1 MNRKR
6 GKRSGRVLFGGREN
20 RGGIQTRN
28 LLHVKKTAGGVR
40 WASDLSVEADL
51 KADRLTK
58 VSHLC
63 C

>member
-28 LLHVKKTAGGVR
+28 LLHVKKKRGGRQVGFR
-40 WASDLSVEADL
+40 PQ
-51 KADRLTK
+51 RRG
-58 VSHLC
+58 
-63 C
+63 